1 MPVFS
6 VPDLY
11 FLLGFRSPSE
21 SEVSQMITT
30 PQQSSVLPGAQACLP
45 MSTSGDR
52 TGVPGHGALFS
63 SPLQVCVGLSANFW
77 PIQHY

>member
-11 FLLGFRSPSE
+11 FILGFRSPSE

-30 PQQSSVLPGAQACLP
+30 AQQSSVLPGAQ
-45 MSTSGDR
+45 
-52 TGVPGHGALFS
+52 GVSADEHFRGQDWGSQTRGSLLIALAG
-63 SPLQVCVGLSANFW
+63 VW
-77 PIQHY
+77 D